1 MAGDGAHEVG
11 AVAGGAAAGDADE
24 GAAEVVVGE
33 VGDGGFP
40 GFDFAAIALKD
51 VAADGGVEVAA
62 EMGADVRADSAQSFA
77 SQFGR
82 QLLDEVL
89 PWNGEHGWLAAGDAS
104 NRDHDLILWEVGNGN
119 HGLTLVGCTLCLFA
133 PFDFRAFTGWRCLGG
148 LFAL

>member
-11 AVAGGAAAGDADE
+11 AVVGGAAAGDADE

-40 GFDFAAIALKD
+40 GFDFAAITLKD
-51 VAADGGVEVAA
+51 VAADGGAEVAA
-62 EMGADVRADSAQSFA
+62 EMGADVRADSAVA
-77 SQFGR
+77 QFGR

-89 PWNGEHGWLAAGDAS
+89 PWNGGHGWLAAGAAS

-119 HGLTLVGCTLCLFA
+119 RGLTLVGCTLCLFA

-148 LFAL
+148 LFAF